1 VRTGA
6 ADVDDRADASLHLP
20 IRAHDIS
27 AFSELSAA
35 KVIDTAAEPLLRLNS
50 IDTFAVQGKTNGRS

>member
-1 VRTGA
+1 
-6 ADVDDRADASLHLP
+6 LHLP

-27 AFSELSAA
+27 PFSELSAA
-35 KVIDTAAEPLLRLNS
+35 KVIDTAAEPLLRLNP